1 MLKSGLCDY
10 SDAYNV
16 VKVKVTVE
24 DTNDAKNRNKRLT
37 FKKRLDHVHQKSITQ
52 LQTMQ
57 KILTILF

>member
-10 SDAYNV
+10 SDAYV

-52 LQTMQ
+52 L
-57 KILTILF
+57 

>member
-1 MLKSGLCDY
+1 MLKWGLCDY

-52 LQTMQ
+52 L
-57 KILTILF
+57 

>member
-1 MLKSGLCDY
+1 MLRSGLCDY

-57 KILTILF
+57 KILTMLF

>member
-1 MLKSGLCDY
+1 MLRSGLYEY

-24 DTNDAKNRNKRLT
+24 HTNDAKKRNKRLT

-57 KILTILF
+57 KILTMLF